1 MANILVNEGKY
12 ELLKGTFGDLSSGT
26 TIKLALVNNS
36 IGTVNSATLYSNV
49 SGNIVAGSIVSLTG
63 KTITNNSNVFTAA
76 NPTISGVASGIS
88 VKGYI
93 IYFDNGTIQ
102 RLIGFVDTGTGL
114 PFTTNG
120 GNITITFSGSG
131 IFAL

>member
-12 ELLKGTFGDLSSGT
+12 ELLKGTFGDISSGT
-26 TIKLALVNNS
+26 TIKLALVNSS
-36 IGTVNSATLYSNV
+36 IGSVTATSTYSSV
-49 SGNIVAGSIVSLTG
+49 SGNIVAGSTVSLSG
-63 KTITNNSNVFTAA
+63 KTITNNVFTAS
-76 NPTISGVASGIS
+76 NPTISGVSSGIS

-93 IYFDNGTIQ
+93 VYFDNGSIQ